1 VLEDSKLNSL
11 ASNAYDKP
19 DCKWGSMSIKKLQL
33 IKPTKGFAAQKR
45 AASLIGV
52 VPRRIDRWATDK
64 RIFDNSRRSMGGCV
78 LLDASGSMNI
88 EHADVAALAAASP
101 NMKVAMYSG
110 SYYTGTLSIIA
121 DKGKAASEST
131 LVNQRDQAGYSNII
145 DGPALKWLSKQRG
158 PLLWVSDAEVY
169 GENDST
175 SQELR
180 REVAQIC
187 NKSGI
192 IRMPNINDAL
202 TAFKMLKKSR
212 GKLTPSMIE
221 FANTVL
227 NK

>member
-1 VLEDSKLNSL
+1 
-11 ASNAYDKP
+11 
-19 DCKWGSMSIKKLQL
+19 
-33 IKPTKGFAAQKR
+33 
-45 AASLIGV
+45 
-52 VPRRIDRWATDK
+52 
-64 RIFDNSRRSMGGCV
+64 MGGCV
-78 LLDASGSMNI
+78 LLDASGSMDI

-110 SYYTGTLSIIA
+110 YCSRGTLSIIA
-121 DKGKAASEST
+121 DKGKAASQST
-131 LVNQRDQAGYSNII
+131 LENQREQAGYSNII
-145 DGPALKWLSKQRG
+145 DGPALKWLSKQQG

-169 GENDST
+169 GVDDST

-180 REVAQIC
+180 QEVAQIC
-187 NKSGI
+187 NKAGI

-212 GKLTPSMIE
+212 GKLTPSIIQ